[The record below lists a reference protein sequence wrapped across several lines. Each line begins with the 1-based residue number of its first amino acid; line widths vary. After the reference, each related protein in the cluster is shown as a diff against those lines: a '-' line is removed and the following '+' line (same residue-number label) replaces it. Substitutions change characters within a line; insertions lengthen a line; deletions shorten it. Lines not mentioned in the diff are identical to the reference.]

1 MNRRDFLRAALA
13 ITVLPTV
20 RCGSD
25 DAREGP
31 PVAPVTPPDPNAV
44 PQRTLGTTGATVS
57 ILGLGG
63 YHMGVPSEEEGVRI
77 VRTAIDGGITFLDN
91 CWDYHAGESERR
103 MGRALRDGYRARAF
117 LMTKIDGRTK
127 AAAARQIDE
136 SLANLGV
143 EQVDLMQL
151 HEVIRADDPPRTFEP
166 GGAIE
171 ALLEAREAGKVRFL
185 GFTGHKSP
193 AIHLAMLDAA
203 RAHGFRWDTVQMP
216 LNVLDAHFD
225 SFEKGVLPR
234 LVEEG
239 IGIIGMK
246 PMADGRIPQLA
257 VAGAE
262 DCLRYA
268 MSLPVSVTVTGCD
281 SLERV
286 EQALR
291 VARGF
296 QPLAEPD
303 VNALL
308 ERTRPTG
315 QTGADERYK
324 TTDRY
329 DATTHNPDWLG

>member
-1 MNRRDFLRAALA
+1 MNRRDFLRATLAL
-13 ITVLPTV
+13 TVLPAV
-20 RCGSD
+20 RCGNGNGK
-25 DAREGP
+25 EGQ
-31 PVAPVTPPDPNAV
+31 PDP
-44 PQRTLGTTGATVS
+44 PSDPGGIPRRTLGRTGATVS
-57 ILGLGG
+57 IIGLGG

-77 VRTAIDGGITFLDN
+77 VRTGIDGGISFLDN

-103 MGRALRDGYRARAF
+103 MGRALRDGYRERAF

-143 EQVDLMQL
+143 GQVDLMQL
-151 HEVIRADDPPRTFEP
+151 HEVIRENDPPRTFEP

-171 ALLEAREAGKVRFL
+171 ALLEARASGKVRFL

-203 RAHGFRWDTVQMP
+203 KAHGFTWDTVQMP

-246 PMADGRIPQLA
+246 PLADGRVPQLG
-257 VAGAE
+257 VPGAAE
-262 DCLRYA
+262 ECLRYA

-281 SLERV
+281 TLERV

-296 QPLAEPD
+296 QPLAEAE
-303 VNALL
+303 VRALL
-308 ERTRPTG
+308 DRTRPSG
-315 QTGADERYK
+315 QTGGDERYK
-324 TTDRY
+324 TTDDY